1 MNVTLDRF
9 CMATDFKKILHHFFS
24 QNQQAAAWKI
34 ELLQKWETVLG
45 NLKTRVVLEK
55 IQDDTL
61 VLGVH
66 DSCWLQ
72 ELYLLSPL
80 IMATINANLD
90 QPRIKNLRFKL
101 AAPSTHKKSRDN
113 KGAENT
119 NIFKT
124 RALNVQEQRALDA
137 ITDEGL
143 RKALHDFLMKCS

>member
-1 MNVTLDRF
+1 
-9 CMATDFKKILHHFFS
+9 MATDFKKILYHFFS
-24 QNQQAAAWKI
+24 QNQETSAWKI

-61 VLGVH
+61 ILGVH

-101 AAPSTHKKSRDN
+101 TAPSTKKYIPRDQGTVN
-113 KGAENT
+113 INT
-119 NIFKT
+119 FKA
-124 RALNVQEQRALDA
+124 RALNAQEQRALDA

-143 RKALHDFLMKCS
+143 RQVLHDFLMKCSQERV